1 MEVDD
6 SERPGT
12 LEEDPIERHTLRRTT
27 LIFNDINDDA
37 SGNGSEDGGEE
48 GGEGE
53 EGEEGEEG
61 PQATPVTWSV
71 PDGFKVADEPEV
83 LDKSLIGQKVYM
95 RWEKYGWQLGKITDV
110 VTQKTPQLFKKFNFR
125 VIWSDGGKGPV
136 KLDAASYACGPDA
149 RFNSW
154 VVLEEV

>member
-1 MEVDD
+1 MAALLNPDGRQVVDVNGKNLKIGSLVTD
-6 SERPGT
+6 DMFGECFTKGT
-12 LEEDPIERHTLRRTT
+12 VVLDR
-27 LIFNDINDDA
+27 
-37 SGNGSEDGGEE
+37 
-48 GGEGE
+48 GEGFNVLFDWRQPKDK
-53 EGEEGEEG
+53 EG
-61 PQATPVTWSV
+61 
-71 PDGFKVADEPEV
+71 
-83 LDKSLIGQKVYM
+83 LIGQKVYM